1 MKKVIKLSGIVFLS
15 FVLTNFLLLGKIFGE
30 WAFYLSFFGPSI
42 ITVFILSIF
51 LQRETIIWVGYMLFS
66 LSAAVGIYLGL
77 LFKVSL
83 KVGFPFTRLLF
94 SIQPLGEQVT
104 EELFAINYY
113 FLPSQLVIFIVLLLF
128 YKFVK
133 Q

>member
-1 MKKVIKLSGIVFLS
+1 MKKTIKLSGIIFLS
-15 FVLTNFLLLGKIFGE
+15 FVFMNLLLSGRMFGE
-30 WAFYLSFFGPSI
+30 WAFYLSFFAPSMV
-42 ITVFILSIF
+42 TVFILSIF
-51 LQRETIIWVGYMLFS
+51 LRRETVTWIGYVIFS
-66 LSAAVGIYLGL
+66 LSAVFGIYLGL

-83 KVGFPFTRLLF
+83 NIGVPVSALLF

-113 FLPSQLVIFIVLLLF
+113 FLPSQLVVFVVLLLF
-128 YKFVK
+128 CKFIK